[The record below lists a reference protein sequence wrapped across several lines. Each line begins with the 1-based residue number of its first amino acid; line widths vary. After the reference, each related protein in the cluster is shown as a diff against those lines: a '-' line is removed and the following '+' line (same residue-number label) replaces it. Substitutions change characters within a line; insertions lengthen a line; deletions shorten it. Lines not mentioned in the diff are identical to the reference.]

1 MSDTDSEQ
9 APTPDNAPKHTA
21 STDKEAQTAPSKDK
35 LYRLTYGDGLQLE
48 VRPNGKKYW
57 IHRYI
62 NPTTKKQTVYTIGQ
76 YRNDKKPPH
85 VSLLQARTKLYE
97 IKGLIKQGIDANTHR
112 HRTKIQE
119 TANTF
124 KEVAL
129 EWHDNQLN
137 RWTESNAAQVLR
149 CLEADIF
156 PNIGGR
162 AIASLD
168 ALDFLQVIRI
178 KDGKGALDKAAK
190 VKQRM
195 SAVMRYAVATGKVK
209 YNPIPD
215 LGVAMKAKPKDKHFN
230 ALNLGNLPDF
240 LRELAAYRPE
250 VTRRALQFT
259 LLTFARTGTIRAAQ
273 WQEIDWDNAMW
284 NIPAEHMK
292 MHQAHIIPLSR
303 QALKLLEE
311 VRVFTGDSE
320 FIFYANPNDIT
331 KGLSAN
337 ALLAVLR
344 HMGWNDRT
352 TVHGFRALASSVL
365 HESGYPPHIIE
376 KQLAHADHNKI
387 AGAYRYM
394 AQYMPERVAMMQFWA
409 DFLDSQQHGAKVIP
423 FRTHAA
429 T

>member
-1 MSDTDSEQ
+1 MIDTDSEQ

-21 STDKEAQTAPSKDK
+21 STDKEAQTAPPKDK

-112 HRTKIQE
+112 HRTTIQE

-149 CLEADIF
+149 CLEVDIF

-178 KDGKGALDKAAK
+178 KEGIGALDKAAK

-215 LGVAMKAKPKDKHFN
+215 LGVAMKAKPKDKHFK
-230 ALNLGNLPDF
+230 AVSLESLPVF

-259 LLTFARTGTIRAAQ
+259 LLTFARTGTIRAAR
-273 WQEIDWDNAMW
+273 WQEIDWNNALW

-292 MHQAHIIPLSR
+292 MGQAHIIPLSR
-303 QALKLLEE
+303 QVSSPDRSYTLFLNKSG
-311 VRVFTGDSE
+311 FFFCHS
-320 FIFYANPNDIT
+320 
-331 KGLSAN
+331 LSA
-337 ALLAVLR
+337 
-344 HMGWNDRT
+344 
-352 TVHGFRALASSVL
+352 
-365 HESGYPPHIIE
+365 
-376 KQLAHADHNKI
+376 
-387 AGAYRYM
+387 
-394 AQYMPERVAMMQFWA
+394 
-409 DFLDSQQHGAKVIP
+409 
-423 FRTHAA
+423 
-429 T
+429 

>member
-1 MSDTDSEQ
+1 MSDTDSELS
-9 APTPDNAPKHTA
+9 ATVDNAPKCVAT
-21 STDKEAQTAPSKDK
+21 TDKEAQGADPKEK
-35 LYRLTYGDGLQLE
+35 NYRLTYGDGLQLE

-97 IKGLIKQGIDANTHR
+97 VKGLIKQGIDPNTHK
-112 HRTKIQE
+112 HRTKVQE
-119 TANTF
+119 TTNTF

-129 EWHDNQLN
+129 EWHSNQLN
-137 RWTESNAAQVLR
+137 RWTASNAAQVLR
-149 CLEADIF
+149 CLEIDVF

-178 KDGKGALDKAAK
+178 KEGKGALDKAQK

-195 SAVMRYAVATGKVK
+195 GAVMRYAVATGRVK

-215 LGVAMKAKPKDKHFN
+215 LGVAMKAKPKDQHFN
-230 ALNLGNLPDF
+230 ALTVDSLPSF

-250 VTRRALQFT
+250 VTRRAVRFA
-259 LLTFARTGTIRAAQ
+259 LLTFARTGTIRAAR
-273 WQEIDWDNAMW
+273 WQEIDWDKGLW

-292 MHQAHIIPLSR
+292 MGQAHIIPLSR

-311 VRVFTGDSE
+311 LRVFTGDSE
-320 FIFYANPNDIT
+320 FIFYANPNERT
-331 KGLSAN
+331 KGLSPN

-344 HMGWNDRT
+344 HMEWNDRT
-352 TVHGFRALASSVL
+352 TIHGFRALASSVL

-376 KQLAHADHNKI
+376 KQLAHADRNKI

-394 AQYMPERVAMMQFWA
+394 AQYLPERVAMMQFWA
-409 DFLDSQQHGAKVIP
+409 DFLDSKQHGAQVIP
-423 FRTHAA
+423 FPSAVGT
-429 T
+429 